1 MSNVRNI
8 HFEAVGSYLRPAELK
23 EARAKFADGKISA
36 TDLRAVEDR
45 LITEVIKQQ
54 KAHRLP
60 YITDGEFRRS
70 YWHLDFMWGFNGV
83 EHIELEHGYQFHGEE
98 TTKGSIQLTGKITGE
113 NHPFIK
119 DFLFVKKFEELDAK
133 GEYIFEAKQ
142 TVPAPAQFL
151 AELFRGKNAEN
162 TRKFYP
168 NTTQLIEDIAQ
179 AYRTFF
185 QEIYAAGCR
194 TIQLDDCTWG
204 MIVDS
209 DYWKAKVGNGFT
221 LEQEALQYLK
231 VNNLAIEGKPEG
243 LTINTHVCR
252 GNYHSCYATK
262 GAYDAVAP
270 YLFAHEDVDTF
281 YLEYDDER
289 SGGFE
294 PLKYVADGKKVVLG
308 LVTSKSPVLEDKATV
323 IARIHEAAKYI
334 SLNRLSLS
342 PQCGFASC
350 EIGNK
355 LTDAEQWAK
364 IDLVTQTIAQTGTVH
379 EQRHVVLMADSGQ
392 RFQLC
397 LGVQGAV
404 LRRVGDVHH
413 AREHEMVHIVI
424 GIEGTAPVLN
434 RPGIQLAVGVRQA
447 DDLVARELDGTGLVS
462 GHMAGGCGHHTL
474 PAAQHRCNDDGVAL
488 GAARN
493 EPDIGIRCAA
503 RRADLLPRAGA
514 IGIGAVAGDLFKVG
528 LHQLL

>member
-23 EARAKFADGKISA
+23 EARAKFADGQISA
-36 TDLRAVEDR
+36 TDLRVVEDR
-45 LITEVIKQQ
+45 LITEVISQQ

-119 DFLFVKKFEELDAK
+119 DFLFVKQFEELDAN

-151 AELFRGKNAEN
+151 AELF
-162 TRKFYP
+162 
-168 NTTQLIEDIAQ
+168 
-179 AYRTFF
+179 
-185 QEIYAAGCR
+185 
-194 TIQLDDCTWG
+194 
-204 MIVDS
+204 
-209 DYWKAKVGNGFT
+209 
-221 LEQEALQYLK
+221 
-231 VNNLAIEGKPEG
+231 
-243 LTINTHVCR
+243 R

-270 YLFAHEDVDTF
+270 YLFAHENVDTF

-323 IARIHEAAKYI
+323 IDRIREAARYI
-334 SLNRLSLS
+334 PLDRLSLS

-364 IDLVTQTIAQTGTVH
+364 IDLV
-379 EQRHVVLMADSGQ
+379 
-392 RFQLC
+392 
-397 LGVQGAV
+397 
-404 LRRVGDVHH
+404 
-413 AREHEMVHIVI
+413 REISEEVW
-424 GIEGTAPVLN
+424 
-434 RPGIQLAVGVRQA
+434 R
-447 DDLVARELDGTGLVS
+447 
-462 GHMAGGCGHHTL
+462 
-474 PAAQHRCNDDGVAL
+474 
-488 GAARN
+488 
-493 EPDIGIRCAA
+493 
-503 RRADLLPRAGA
+503 
-514 IGIGAVAGDLFKVG
+514 
-528 LHQLL
+528 